1 MKNNNLPAHVLLCRS
16 NLIGVGGAERV
27 LYEQSKA
34 FVDLGI
40 KCSVL
45 LFEASTKLLSGFDKR
60 VNLIVLGQNRYDDI
74 LFIRNLIKL
83 RKKIKEI
90 NPDLIIALQSLSDYL
105 RIALIGIDKKY
116 VLYKYTSLFYLANDT
131 MKYSILHKKKYN
143 QLVNSLLS
151 YKETIDHK
159 WNPKFK
165 YRILNEYFAFRDWIG
180 TRGAKYV
187 LTLTSKSK
195 SELSMLY
202 NIDPLVW
209 TPGHSFDQSKILGKE
224 IINDMKK
231 KYGFK
236 NDEKIILSVN
246 RLEYRKRVGLAIDGF
261 HLFSK
266 ENEKIKLVIVGVGEE
281 ENMLKEKVNNYG
293 LNDSVVFA
301 GLVSDQDLIN
311 YYNISDICISMIW
324 GSWALS
330 VIEPLFFNKYQII
343 SNEVPDL
350 LSDVPNLIKVPPTPE
365 GVFNGLIQAKKK
377 KLKNSAEIMSKNYN
391 WKKVTKNMLSLVGYS

>member
-1 MKNNNLPAHVLLCRS
+1 MKNNNLPVHVLLCRS
-16 NLIGVGGAERV
+16 DLLGVGGAERV

-151 YKETIDHK
+151 YKETIDPK

-195 SELSMLY
+195 SELSTLY

-209 TPGHSFDQSKILGKE
+209 TPGHSFDQSKILGRE
-224 IINDMKK
+224 II
-231 KYGFK
+231 
-236 NDEKIILSVN
+236 
-246 RLEYRKRVGLAIDGF
+246 
-261 HLFSK
+261 
-266 ENEKIKLVIVGVGEE
+266 
-281 ENMLKEKVNNYG
+281 
-293 LNDSVVFA
+293 
-301 GLVSDQDLIN
+301 
-311 YYNISDICISMIW
+311 
-324 GSWALS
+324 
-330 VIEPLFFNKYQII
+330 
-343 SNEVPDL
+343 
-350 LSDVPNLIKVPPTPE
+350 T
-365 GVFNGLIQAKKK
+365 
-377 KLKNSAEIMSKNYN
+377 
-391 WKKVTKNMLSLVGYS
+391 